1 MDRRTVV
8 VALASLGGSAALLSG
23 CGARAAVSGSGAGSG
38 AGSGGRTDGDTGL
51 VATALNAELAAVDVL
66 ERTRRRHPR
75 LRGVTDSALATH
87 REHVRLLRGTTD
99 EAPTR
104 PSERRPVAARPPQAL
119 AALVQL
125 EAQVSSGHVSTAM
138 AARSGA
144 LARVLASMAAASAQL
159 EQVLAQASPGAG
171 GGR

>member
-8 VALASLGGSAALLSG
+8 VGLASLGGSAALLLTG
-23 CGARAAVSGSGAGSG
+23 CGPRARASGSAATGAK
-38 AGSGGRTDGDTGL
+38 AGGDTAL

-75 LRGVTDSALATH
+75 LRGATESALATH
-87 REHVRLLRGTTD
+87 RAHVRLLQGTTD
-99 EAPTR
+99 KAPTR
-104 PSERRPVAARPPQAL
+104 PSERRPVPGRPPQAL

-125 EAQVSSGHVSTAM
+125 EAQVSSGHVSTAL

-144 LARVLASMAAASAQL
+144 LARVVASMAAASAQL
-159 EQVLAQASPGAG
+159 EQTLASGAG
-171 GGR
+171 R

>member
-8 VALASLGGSAALLSG
+8 VGLASLGGSAALLLSG
-23 CGARAAVSGSGAGSG
+23 CGPRGRVSGGTVAGER
-38 AGSGGRTDGDTGL
+38 AGGDTAL

-75 LRGVTDSALATH
+75 LRGATDSALATH

-99 EAPTR
+99 QAPTR
-104 PSERRPVAARPPQAL
+104 PSERRPVPGRPPQAL

-125 EAQVSSGHVSTAM
+125 EAQVSSGHVSTAL

-144 LARVLASMAAASAQL
+144 LARVVASMAAASAQL
-159 EQVLAQASPGAG
+159 EQILVQASPGPG
-171 GGR
+171 TSR